1 MSTDSLP
8 ENGPPDGPPGP
19 ARRRRRLLAWAG
31 LAVAC
36 AAGVAGAA
44 SALALVTP
52 GVASA
57 QVRTTADDPIAMV
70 ISVSGTAQTTTTR
83 SPFEQPL
90 RVLVY
95 DDNGH
100 PIVGTTVTFRI
111 VTGSSLT
118 GTAAF
123 PGGAQSADVVTGA
136 GGAAESPVLTAGT
149 GVGFLEVTANVV
161 RERYGALFTLRVGYS
176 PAARIDIV
184 SGDGQSAL
192 AGTNFAHPLVVR
204 VLDAHG
210 YPVLD
215 GSRVTFRV
223 GPAGPRPGTAA
234 FPGGQASATAG
245 ISAGNGYATS
255 PTLTAGSRE
264 GTIAV
269 TVSLPQSPN
278 VPDVVFTATVV
289 SRNGSA

>member
-8 ENGPPDGPPGP
+8 GNGPRGGPPGL
-19 ARRRRRLLAWAG
+19 ARRRRRMLASAG

-36 AAGVAGAA
+36 VAGVA
-44 SALALVTP
+44 SALALAAP

-95 DDNGH
+95 DNNGH
-100 PIVGTTVTFRI
+100 PMVGTTVTFRI

-123 PGGAQSADVVTGA
+123 PGGAQSADVATGA

-149 GVGFLEVTANVV
+149 GVGFLEVTANVP

-176 PAARIDIV
+176 PAARLDVI

-192 AGTNFAHPLVVR
+192 AGSNFAHPLVVR

-223 GPAGPRPGTAA
+223 GPSGPRPGTAA
-234 FPGGQASATAG
+234 FPGGQASVTAG

-269 TVSLPQSPN
+269 TASLPQSPSSS
-278 VPDVVFTATVV
+278 DVVFTETVV
-289 SRNGSA
+289 SRNDGG